1 MALAHCARLWNMRT
15 HDAWAVIARTQE
27 THGEVEGQQYNHTG
41 SSTKNRPI
49 THHGASQSRATQVGF
64 QPRHCGGITID
75 PTLTI

>member
-1 MALAHCARLWNMRT
+1 MVPGLLSLELKRLMEKLKDNNTTTQVHQQRT
-15 HDAWAVIARTQE
+15 IT
-27 THGEVEGQQYNHTG
+27 TLF
-41 SSTKNRPI
+41 RPI